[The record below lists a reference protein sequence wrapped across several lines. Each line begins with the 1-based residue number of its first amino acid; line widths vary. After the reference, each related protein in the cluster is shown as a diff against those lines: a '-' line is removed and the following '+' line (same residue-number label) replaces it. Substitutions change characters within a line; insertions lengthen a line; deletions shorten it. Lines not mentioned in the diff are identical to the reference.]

1 MTMQDCKL
9 DVIIY
14 PLMNTFTMESRVIR
28 KKSILHIRQPILM
41 LDVSTIMYVT
51 RRFVAWCWNIMHQ
64 ILHHNK
70 KCFQSAGLATDKPVL
85 QVFVPFLTSSIFLH

>member
-1 MTMQDCKL
+1 MIRSGRLMTMQDCKL

-41 LDVSTIMYVT
+41 LDNVRTIMYVT
-51 RRFVAWCWNIMHQ
+51 RRFVAWCWNIMH
-64 ILHHNK
+64 
-70 KCFQSAGLATDKPVL
+70 
-85 QVFVPFLTSSIFLH
+85 